1 MKKNLRVIFAVV
13 LCAGL
18 CLGYYYYLSNRDKGD
33 EKLTEVEM
41 VITKDLDKSYP
52 KTAREVV
59 KFYNRILNCYYNEDY
74 SEEQLKDLTE
84 QARKLMDTEL
94 QEKNPADSYLDAV
107 KADIE
112 AYEEEEKKIASIS
125 MDSTNEIEYKKVEG
139 KECAYVDVQ
148 YFIKESK
155 KATRS
160 SQTYILRKD
169 ENGKWRIL
177 AFYQ

>member
-1 MKKNLRVIFAVV
+1 MKKNLRVIFAVAI
-13 LCAGL
+13 CAGL
-18 CLGYYYYLSNRDKGD
+18 CLGYYYYLSNRNKGE

-59 KFYNRILNCYYNEDY
+59 KFYNRILNCYYNEEY
-74 SEEQLKDLTE
+74 TQEELEDLTE

-94 QEKNPADSYLDAV
+94 REKNGSDRYLASV
-107 KADIE
+107 KADVE
-112 AYEEEEKKIASIS
+112 AYEEEGKKIASIS

-155 KATRS
+155 KASRS

-169 ENGKWRIL
+169 EEGKWKIL